1 MAADPLAEAMVEVMA
16 DTGAFRPALLSELEA
31 SVTVAGEAMGK
42 NLQKTLDAVLPE
54 VAEEFGDKL
63 TDTTAAVSEVAGA
76 EAGRSFG
83 RGLQTIKDTA
93 TEASES
99 VKTAFARIRS
109 ALGLEGAA
117 DGEEYSKGLKKTTA
131 AGAES
136 AAGDVVSKFGGIV
149 RTGFLTLGAVGLAA
163 TAGIT
168 AFGVKSAGDLQQT
181 TVAFTQLTGSAQA
194 AQKEIADL
202 QAFAASTPFEFKD
215 VSQAA
220 TKLLAVG
227 DAAGITQ
234 KNLIPVLTTIGDVG
248 SAFGATGPQINGAIN
263 ALAQI
268 AGAGKFD
275 LGNLDQISDNLG
287 GFPARA
293 VLAQQAAQAWGVSTQ
308 EALKRISAG
317 ALPAQEG
324 IQLLLKGMQAYPG
337 AAGGMAKQSETL
349 NGVLS
354 TFADTARNSLSNAF
368 APAIPQITTT
378 LNGLVPVMQG
388 ALDKLGP
395 VLSGTL
401 LAILPILG
409 QILTSF
415 ASVMA
420 PIVTGFSALA
430 PLIDGVLGS
439 LTPVIVNLLNAIMPL
454 IEPIG
459 QIVVLM
465 TGLAVSVIT
474 PLIPL
479 INQVTVAIAN
489 DGMVDAIQSV
499 FAALTPLIP
508 LLAGAFLQTLTA
520 LLPVLP
526 QLVASLLQLALAG
539 TPLVTMLVQ
548 AAAAAAPFIA
558 QIVNL
563 GVLNGVIPI
572 IATLAVGIHALL
584 PVLGPLVGLWI
595 AWTVATKAAA
605 LATAALDA
613 VMAVNPL
620 ILLGLAVAALVG
632 GLIELYRHSATFRD
646 ILAEVMDV
654 ARQVGAF
661 LIGVFVV
668 EWRALQTVVEAVA
681 GFFQR
686 LPSYFQ
692 AGLHGLESLL
702 SATWDHITDA
712 AGAVLVWFEELPGR
726 ILSALLALPGEIF
739 GLFTSVLALALQAIG
754 AGIGLIIVAIIE
766 LGRGIIYAVT
776 ELPGQVYRLFSQL
789 ITGAWDALVAGGV
802 AVNAFF
808 DSLGRMILT
817 ELQAL
822 PGQVAAV
829 FTSALSLAW
838 SAIVAGSVAVFGFFA
853 ALPGR
858 VISAISGLGAEVAH
872 VFAQVWTTAKAVV
885 DTGIVT
891 AIGWF
896 RAIPGK
902 IKELAVDFVA
912 AGKGMIKAIFD
923 GFAQVPNIGAGIAK
937 SVVNGVINAVNWAID
952 QIDSGL
958 ADINIAGVGFP
969 KKTIPDIPQW
979 HALGGIFDRPTVIG
993 VGEKGREV
1001 LLPLNDPA
1009 RAAQLAQQSGLAS
1022 VLSQVGAGPGAPVI
1036 NMTVNS
1042 PSADPRTVATQAVG
1056 KLARR
1061 LG

>member
-16 DTGAFRPALLSELEA
+16 DTAKFRPAMLEELEA
-31 SVTVAGEAMGK
+31 SAAVAGEAIGK
-42 NLQKTLDAVLPE
+42 TLQKTLDAVTPE
-54 VAEEFGDKL
+54 VATDFGEKFKSL
-63 TDTTAAVSEVAGA
+63 ASKAAEIAGN
-76 EAGRSFG
+76 EAGVFFG
-83 RGLQTIKDTA
+83 RGLKTVKDAA
-93 TEASES
+93 TEAAEN
-99 VKTAFARIRS
+99 VKTAFTKIRT

-117 DGEEYSKGLKKTTA
+117 DGEEYSKGLKATTK

-136 AAGDVVSKFGGIV
+136 AGNDLVSKFGSVV

-181 TVAFTQLTGSAQA
+181 NVAFTQLTGSAQA

-215 VSQAA
+215 VAQAA

-248 SAFGATGPQINGAIN
+248 SAFGATGPQINGAVN

-308 EALKRISAG
+308 EALSRISAG

-337 AAGGMAKQSETL
+337 AAGGMAKQSATL

-368 APAIPQITTT
+368 APAIPQITQT

-415 ASVMA
+415 ASIMA

-430 PLIDGVLGS
+430 PLIDGALGA
-439 LTPVIVNLLNAIMPL
+439 LTPVLVNLLNALMPL

-459 QIVVLM
+459 QIVLLM
-465 TGLAVSVIT
+465 TNLAVAVIT

-479 INQVTVAIAN
+479 VNQVTLALAN
-489 DGMVDAIQSV
+489 DGMVDALQAV
-499 FAALTPLIP
+499 FAALTPLVP
-508 LLAGAFLQTLTA
+508 LLAGAFSQA
-520 LLPVLP
+520 LLAILPVLP
-526 QLVASLLQLALAG
+526 QLVTALLQLTLAG
-539 TPLVTMLVQ
+539 VPLVTMLAQ
-548 AAAAAAPFIA
+548 ATAAAAPFIA
-558 QIVNL
+558 QLVDL
-563 GVLNGVIPI
+563 GVLHAVIPI
-572 IATLAVGIHALL
+572 INTLAVGLTALG

-605 LATAALDA
+605 AAMGLLDVVTDA
-613 VMAVNPL
+613 NPL
-620 ILLGLAVAALVG
+620 ILLALAAVAVVG
-632 GLIELYRHSATFRD
+632 GLIELYRHSALVREV
-646 ILAEVMDV
+646 LADVMGA
-654 ARQVGAF
+654 ARELGAF
-661 LIGVFVV
+661 IAGVFVA
-668 EWRALQTVVEAVA
+668 EWRVLQAVVEAVV

-692 AGLHGLESLL
+692 AGLHGLEALL
-702 SATWDHITDA
+702 SDTWGAIT
-712 AGAVLVWFEELPGR
+712 AGAMALLTWFEELPGK
-726 ILSALLALPGEIF
+726 ILSALLALPGQLF
-739 GLFTSVLALALQAIG
+739 GLFTSMLGLALQAIG

-766 LGRGIIYAVT
+766 LARGIIYAVT
-776 ELPGQVYRLFSQL
+776 ELPGQVYRLFTQL
-789 ITGAWDALVAGGV
+789 ITGAWQALAAGAV
-802 AVNAFF
+802 AVEQFF
-808 DSLGRMILT
+808 VNLGQMILA
-817 ELQAL
+817 ELLAL
-822 PGQVAAV
+822 PGQIAAV
-829 FTSALSLAW
+829 FTAALSMAW
-838 SAIVAGSVAVFGFFA
+838 SAIQTGSVAVLGFFTS
-853 ALPGR
+853 LPGR
-858 VISAISGLGAEVAH
+858 VVSAMAGLAGEVGKI
-872 VFAQVWTTAKAVV
+872 FSQVWSTAKSIVDSGITTAV
-885 DTGIVT
+885 
-891 AIGWF
+891 GWF
-896 RAIPGK
+896 KAIPGK
-902 IKELAVDFVA
+902 IKELAVDFVN
-912 AGKGMIKAIFD
+912 AGKGLIKAVFD

-937 SVVNGVINAVNWAID
+937 SVVNGVINAINWAID
-952 QIDSGL
+952 QVDSGL
-958 ADINIAGVGFP
+958 ADINIAGIGFP

-979 HALGGIFDRPTVIG
+979 KAVGGVFDRPTVIG
-993 VGEKGREV
+993 VGEAGREV
-1001 LLPLNDPA
+1001 LLPLSDPA
-1009 RAAQLAQQSGLAS
+1009 RTAQLAQQSGLMS
-1022 VLSQVGAGPGAPVI
+1022 VLAQVGAGPGAPVI

-1042 PSADPRTVATQAVG
+1042 ASANPGTVATQTVG